1 MVECQ
6 WDSVVLSPYSP
17 VLTGLELTFMCLT
30 WSNSSLFST
39 PGFVVSP
46 VGKRERGGERKG
58 KKSKTKKTT
67 TTKKHTHTHKKK
79 TKTKMGRREQGN
91 RKGGKEGRR
100 EEGIKKDRR
109 QDKKEF

>member
-1 MVECQ
+1 
-6 WDSVVLSPYSP
+6 
-17 VLTGLELTFMCLT
+17 MCLT
-30 WSNSSLFST
+30 RSNSSLFST

-46 VGKRERGGERKG
+46 VGTRERGGKR
-58 KKSKTKKTT
+58 KKT
-67 TTKKHTHTHKKK
+67 HTHTKQ
-79 TKTKMGRREQGN
+79 TKRKMGRREKGN